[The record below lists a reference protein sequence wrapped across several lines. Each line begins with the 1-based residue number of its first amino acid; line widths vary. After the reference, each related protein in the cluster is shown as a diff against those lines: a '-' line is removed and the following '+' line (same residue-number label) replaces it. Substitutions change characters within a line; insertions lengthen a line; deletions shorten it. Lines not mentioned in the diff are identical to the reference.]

1 MAKTSKRTGNAK
13 SIPSGLAIASL
24 ISMAITFVVS
34 AGIAALLETE
44 KITWTDAGYWIMGML
59 YLSSFV
65 GSKFAVMFIKRQ
77 KLTIIIM
84 TGILYWGLLL
94 CLTALFFGGDF
105 SAIWETAGI
114 IAAGAGSSALI
125 SFPFRKKKVRVYC

>member
-13 SIPSGLAIASL
+13 SIRSGLAIASL
-24 ISMAITFVVS
+24 RSMAITFVVS

-84 TGILYWGLLL
+84 TSILYWGLLL

-114 IAAGAGSSALI
+114 IAAGAGSAALI
-125 SFPFRKKKVRVYC
+125 SFPSRKKKVRVYC

>member
-1 MAKTSKRTGNAK
+1 MAEIRKSTGKAK
-13 SIPSGLAIASL
+13 SIPGGLAMSGL
-24 ISMAITFVVS
+24 ISMVITFVLCAAI
-34 AGIAALLETE
+34 AGFLEAE
-44 KITWTDAGYWIMGML
+44 KITWTHAGYWIMGML

-84 TGILYWGLLL
+84 TSILYWGLLL

-114 IAAGAGSSALI
+114 IAAGAGSAALI
-125 SFPFRKKKVRVYC
+125 SFPSRKKKVRVYC